1 MKTSVYRMHQALRT
15 QMTMCRGKKTA
26 CIGTSLL
33 LILTLLSLDPA
44 AVSAGTIFKWRDQT
58 GQLNFTDS
66 ELNIPPEY
74 RDKASKKTVTEMPR
88 ANFVPAP
95 TATKSNIPTQ
105 STAAQKDGATID
117 IPFTAREGTADRVI
131 IDIVFNGRV
140 TAPIMVDT
148 GSPGLV
154 ISAELASQLGL
165 FREDSSNLLV
175 TIGGIGGSEVAIRT
189 IVDKV
194 QIGSI
199 TEEYVPAHIV
209 EEMADAYQGLVG
221 MDILADYTVT
231 IDSANKRLTA
241 RKNPASDQLP
251 AGHGQDWWQR
261 SFREFNYYKEFWENQ
276 LKTIDDGG
284 GPYTRLPSSRTT
296 KIKAFIEYQR
306 MEADKLLRKLDR
318 YASWKGVPRHWRR

>member
-1 MKTSVYRMHQALRT
+1 MRTSVYRMYQALRT
-15 QMTMCRGKKTA
+15 QLTMRRCKKTA
-26 CIGTSLL
+26 CIATSLL
-33 LILTLLSLDPA
+33 LALTLLGLDPA
-44 AVSAGTIFKWRDQT
+44 VVSAGTIYKWRDQA
-58 GQLNFTDS
+58 GQLHFTDS

-74 RDKASKKTVTEMPR
+74 RDDASKKTVTETPR
-88 ANFVPAP
+88 ASFVPAP
-95 TATKSNIPTQ
+95 TPTKSSLRPQNTD
-105 STAAQKDGATID
+105 AQKDGATID
-117 IPFTAREGTADRVI
+117 IPFTAREGSADRVI

-175 TIGGIGGSEVAIRT
+175 TIGGIGGREVAIRT

-199 TEEYVPAHIV
+199 TEQCIPAHIV
-209 EEMADAYQGLVG
+209 SDMADAYQGLVG
-221 MDILADYTVT
+221 MDILANYTVT
-231 IDSANKRLTA
+231 IDSAHKRLTA
-241 RKNPASDQLP
+241 RKNPDSDQLP

-261 SFREFNYYKEFWENQ
+261 SFREFNYYKEFWEDQ
-276 LKTIDDGG
+276 LKAVDERD
-284 GPYTRLPSSRTT
+284 GPYTRLPTSKSKR
-296 KIKAFIEYQR
+296 IKAFIEYQR
-306 MEADKLLRKLDR
+306 VEADKLLSKLDR